1 MQHTADVGSAP
12 QLTDADIRERIANGR
27 RCLLCREDRRRGGT
41 LCWSHHDELGRI
53 LDPDYL
59 GDRDL
64 ERAASIPV
72 LWERLDPNPTVSG
85 LADRRAP
92 GFASEPPCR
101 LDVIVMRDRRSVPWE
116 VVEVWYEPLHP
127 GVVGV
132 DDLANPHYEDAAPRP
147 VETSVA
153 GLADAVW
160 EALGYDDLWGSL
172 GWHPAPPVRSVAEH
186 CRWLHTHLHQLTAA
200 DDAADLF
207 RDLAELHDQLRP
219 AAGDPKPRPV
229 ADCTGWVLDPVT
241 REKVECGA
249 PLYLP
254 PPRPG
259 VDAGPARPPK
269 LDPTKPALR
278 CGRCDRPYTHLMLL
292 RQQVDAQRK
301 VPA

>member
-12 QLTDADIRERIANGR
+12 QLTDADIRERIAHGR
-27 RCLLCREDRRRGGT
+27 RCHLCREDRRPGGV
-41 LCWSHHDELGRI
+41 LCWDHHDELGRI

-72 LWERLDPNPTVSG
+72 LWSRLDPTPTVSG

-101 LDVIVMRDRRSVPWE
+101 LDVIVMRDPRSVAYP
-116 VVEVWYEPLHP
+116 VVEVWYEA
-127 GVVGV
+127 G
-132 DDLANPHYEDAAPRP
+132 DLDSPHYEDEAALRA
-147 VETSVA
+147 VEKAVA
-153 GLADAVW
+153 GLADAIW
-160 EALGYDDLWGSL
+160 EALGYDLLWAGL
-172 GWHPAPPVRSVAEH
+172 GRLGPPPRRTVAEH
-186 CRWLHTHLHQLTAA
+186 CRWLHTHLHQLTAS
-200 DDAADLF
+200 DDATDLF

-229 ADCTGWVLDPVT
+229 ADCTGWVLDPIT
-241 REKVECGA
+241 REKIECGA

-259 VDAGPARPPK
+259 VETGPARPPK
-269 LDPTKPALR
+269 LDPGKPALR